1 MFGVFFFFSF
11 LSSDIGIW
19 LGDNEI
25 KPCRLFLPFAP
36 FDGKEVSNQTDADDD
51 DVYSFLLVL
60 HPHPIPV
67 CSIPPTPTAFTSSNR
82 SVKKR
87 IIQPQFQT
95 LKHIE
100 PFSFYYKL
108 TT

>member
-1 MFGVFFFFSF
+1 M
-11 LSSDIGIW
+11 
-19 LGDNEI
+19 GDNEI
-25 KPCRLFLPFAP
+25 KPCGLFLSFAP
-36 FDGKEVSNQTDADDD
+36 FDSKEVSNQTDAADDDDDD

-60 HPHPIPV
+60 LPYPIPA
-67 CSIPPTPTAFTSSNR
+67 CSIPSTPTAFTSSNR
-82 SVKKR
+82 SVKKGG